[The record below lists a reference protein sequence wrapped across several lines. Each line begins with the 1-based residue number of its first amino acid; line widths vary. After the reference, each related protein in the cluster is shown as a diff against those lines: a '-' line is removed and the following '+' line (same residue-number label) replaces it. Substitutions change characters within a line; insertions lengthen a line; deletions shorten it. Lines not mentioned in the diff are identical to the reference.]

1 MPGTTAFAGPGFQW
15 LVDIGTTGNFIPIA
29 YSQDIEGPTISRNMA
44 DISNQTSQLGK
55 EVKPALIDNGTITTT
70 IIYNPGDPNVKAALA
85 ALNQGVGANVKIL
98 NNPPV
103 NTMYWSG
110 FGYFSEFKPKAPY
123 NGTQTAS
130 VVFTISGGVT
140 QN

>member
-1 MPGTTAFAGPGFQW
+1 
-15 LVDIGTTGNFIPIA
+15 
-29 YSQDIEGPTISRNMA
+29 
-44 DISNQTSQLGK
+44 
-55 EVKPALIDNGTITTT
+55 
-70 IIYNPGDPNVKAALA
+70 
-85 ALNQGVGANVKIL
+85 
-98 NNPPV
+98 
-103 NTMYWSG
+103 MYWSG

>member
-15 LVDIGTTGNFIPIA
+15 LVDIGQTGNFIPIA
-29 YSQDIEGPTISRNMA
+29 YSRDIVGPTVSRNMA

-55 EVKPALIDNGTITTT
+55 EYKPALIDSGTITTV
-70 IIYNPGDPNVKAALA
+70 IVYNPGDPNVKNAIAAL
-85 ALNQGVGANVKIL
+85 QSGIGANVKIL

-110 FGYFSEFKPKAPY
+110 FGYFSKFEPTAPY
-123 NGTQTAS
+123 NGAQTAS
-130 VVFTISGGVT
+130 VELTISGGVV

>member
-55 EVKPALIDNGTITTT
+55 EVKPALIDNGTITRRSSTT
-70 IIYNPGDPNVKAALA
+70 
-85 ALNQGVGANVKIL
+85 
-98 NNPPV
+98 PV
-103 NTMYWSG
+103 IRTSRRR
-110 FGYFSEFKPKAPY
+110 SRR
-123 NGTQTAS
+123 
-130 VVFTISGGVT
+130 
-140 QN
+140 